1 MNEIKLFA
9 NDWKLLHK
17 AKQNIFQLTFIIFQ
31 CHILMIDKLGEPVV
45 KVWEGN
51 KCFGIVSKSPFDLKF
66 FVKLSIKIFFL
77 QIINFIT
84 SWSPLW
90 MSFLLSL
97 SSCDFEDCFL
107 VSSSWLLTSKIDSRE
122 MWINV
127 ISRFFRNVTTKRC
140 AFMQFD
146 KFLTCWRRG
155 FVQLN
160 LIHWF
165 FETTNSYYFRSSLL
179 ICLRFMLLSRP
190 LLEPDLHATADC
202 MRNSR
207 RNIVVS
213 KAFSRCVN
221 FLNKLFKGKCRPYN
235 CRAVLSFYVTRSSL
249 KSCKTF
255 CWWWITKC

>member
-1 MNEIKLFA
+1 
-9 NDWKLLHK
+9 
-17 AKQNIFQLTFIIFQ
+17 
-31 CHILMIDKLGEPVV
+31 
-45 KVWEGN
+45 
-51 KCFGIVSKSPFDLKF
+51 
-66 FVKLSIKIFFL
+66 
-77 QIINFIT
+77 
-84 SWSPLW
+84 
-90 MSFLLSL
+90 
-97 SSCDFEDCFL
+97 
-107 VSSSWLLTSKIDSRE
+107 
-122 MWINV
+122 MWIDV

-165 FETTNSYYFRSSLL
+165 FEATNSYYFRSSLL

-221 FLNKLFKGKCRPYN
+221 FLNKLFKGNCRPYN
-235 CRAVLSFYVTRSSL
+235 CRAVLSFYVTRSCL
-249 KSCKTF
+249 KSCKTVLLMMDYEMLIIDSF
-255 CWWWITKC
+255 FTFEHLSRYLSTCWVILFVKHCKPEAFTLSLLLVVSNCSLFSRTMLSSRPLKSN